1 MYGELTYAMSD
12 TLTVFGGLRQHEEM
26 RVETSQEALRNPGDP
41 ATGPYTGYMF
51 TDDSVTYEFDNT
63 SYRVGVEWRPDDSS
77 LYYVSRSSAARMP
90 IATSAATL
98 AILASEG
105 IPNLSSTDASELIST
120 EIGAK
125 LSLMDDTLDME
136 VVYALS
142 EWTDIPMWS
151 GYGTAS
157 GPLSMAVGGTD
168 ADVTSFE
175 IQLDYDISETLSL
188 VYAGAITDSEVAA
201 IPDPA
206 VVSSFPAAIQVG
218 GELSGYSPTTHSITL
233 DYSDDMDNGWEAYGS
248 VDYAYRDKMNGFSSV
263 VTADA
268 YIEAA
273 SDYKLLN
280 LAMGMRKENWDL
292 NLSITNA
299 ANFDGQFTPD
309 LFPSSPNDTLIMFP
323 RAIHFQVTYDML

>member
-1 MYGELTYAMSD
+1 M
-12 TLTVFGGLRQHEEM
+12 
-26 RVETSQEALRNPGDP
+26 
-41 ATGPYTGYMF
+41 
-51 TDDSVTYEFDNT
+51 
-63 SYRVGVEWRPDDSS
+63 
-77 LYYVSRSSAARMP
+77 
-90 IATSAATL
+90 
-98 AILASEG
+98 
-105 IPNLSSTDASELIST
+105 
-120 EIGAK
+120 
-125 LSLMDDTLDME
+125 
-136 VVYALS
+136 
-142 EWTDIPMWS
+142 
-151 GYGTAS
+151 
-157 GPLSMAVGGTD
+157 
-168 ADVTSFE
+168 
-175 IQLDYDISETLSL
+175 
-188 VYAGAITDSEVAA
+188 AA

-309 LFPSSPNDTLIMFP
+309 LFPSSPNDTLILFP

>member
-1 MYGELTYAMSD
+1 
-12 TLTVFGGLRQHEEM
+12 
-26 RVETSQEALRNPGDP
+26 
-41 ATGPYTGYMF
+41 
-51 TDDSVTYEFDNT
+51 
-63 SYRVGVEWRPDDSS
+63 
-77 LYYVSRSSAARMP
+77 MP
-90 IATSAATL
+90 VPTSAATL

-105 IPNLSSTDASELIST
+105 LPNLSSTDASELIST

-125 LSLMDDTLDME
+125 LSLMDDTLDRE

-151 GYGTAS
+151 GYGTSS

-175 IQLDYDISETLSL
+175 MQLDYDISETLSL

-299 ANFDGQFTPD
+299 ANFDGQYTPD